1 MQEGIMKYIL
11 ALNKIIT
18 DELLTLLIIIAIVL
32 CGISEIKRINER
44 LSVIENEI
52 KTIKSVMKIP
62 QTLRI
67 KE

>member
-32 CGISEIKRINER
+32 CVISEIKRINER

-52 KTIKSVMKIP
+52 KTIKSVMKIQ

>member
-1 MQEGIMKYIL
+1 MKYIL

-18 DELLTLLIIIAIVL
+18 DELLTLFILIAIVL
-32 CGISEIKRINER
+32 GGVYEIKRINER

>member
-1 MQEGIMKYIL
+1 MKYIL